1 MCITS
6 KWKNGVPDFIKVTML
21 LCRIDMFFFF
31 IYKIGDWSLNSRFIS
46 RYFFDNY
53 VDRLSR
59 KQRFKVKT
67 SSNNMT
73 LVLENMLDGHISII
87 GNRKKVRYKY
97 NITDF
102 PWNTFLLEENIVW
115 YIHQHYPHIKT
126 EMNG

>member
-1 MCITS
+1 
-6 KWKNGVPDFIKVTML
+6 
-21 LCRIDMFFFF
+21 MFFFF